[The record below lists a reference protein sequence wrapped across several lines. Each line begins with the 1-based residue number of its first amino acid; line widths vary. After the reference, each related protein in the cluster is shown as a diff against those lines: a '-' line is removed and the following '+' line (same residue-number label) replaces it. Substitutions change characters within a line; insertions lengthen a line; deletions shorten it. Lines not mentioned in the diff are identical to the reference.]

1 MKAFIKAATKR
12 VLKTL
17 YGWLAIICFFALWEI
32 LSRLEVLINP
42 LFFPP
47 VSKIFATLWKIIVG
61 GALWKHLFISLQRAL
76 LGFLA
81 GLVFAIPVG
90 LAIGWFRRLESFLS
104 PLLQVFRNT
113 PTLALLPVFIMLFG
127 ITELSKVVIIFW
139 GSFWGLLLNSIS
151 GVQNVDPSLIRASRS
166 MGTSSPRLFLTVIL
180 PASLPS
186 ILTGLRLSATASVLI
201 VIAAEMIGAN
211 KGLGYQLTFYQA
223 NYKFAEMYAY
233 IFIMSIIG
241 ITLNS
246 VLTRVE
252 KNSFRWRDNANA
264 MVK

>member
-1 MKAFIKAATKR
+1 MKDVLRSIAKR
-12 VLKTL
+12 LLKTV

-32 LSRLEVLINP
+32 LSRLGFLINP

-47 VSKIFATLWKIIVG
+47 VSKVITRLWEIIIG
-61 GALWKHLFISLQRAL
+61 GALWKHLGISLQRAL

-81 GLVFAIPVG
+81 GLVFAVPLG
-90 LAIGWFRRLESFLS
+90 LAIGWFRRLETFLN

-113 PTLALLPVFIMLFG
+113 PTLALLPVFVMLFG
-127 ITELSKVVIIFW
+127 ITELSKVVVIFW

-151 GVQNVDPSLIRASRS
+151 GVQNVDPQLIRASRS
-166 MGTSSPRLFLTVIL
+166 MGTSSLRLFWTVIL

-211 KGLGYQLTFYQA
+211 KGLGYQLYFYQA
-223 NYKFAEMYAY
+223 NYKFTEMYAY
-233 IFIMSIIG
+233 IFIMAIIG
-241 ITLNS
+241 VTLNAI
-246 VLTRVE
+246 LTKVE
-252 KNSFRWRDNANA
+252 KSSFRWRDDAREL
-264 MVK
+264 VK